1 MKFLFYGDI
10 SRSRVPSQHEFFAA
24 DRDTDTSPLSP
35 PHSFI
40 SSSSISRPSPSPN
53 AFLLVISCVGR
64 DPALLSSHLSAV
76 HDHSSRPSS
85 MHCLLINV
93 HANKRAGI
101 HRNCWEDTSDHTRH
115 TCHWN
120 FLRKSKNAILYLRCN
135 RIEVS
140 HIRHPS
146 QGNPL

>member
-10 SRSRVPSQHEFFAA
+10 SRSRVPTQHEIFAA
-24 DRDTDTSPLSP
+24 DRDTNTSPPS

-40 SSSSISRPSPSPN
+40 SSSSISRPSPSPS
-53 AFLLVISCVGR
+53 ALLLVISCVGR

-85 MHCLLINV
+85 MHCLLINM
-93 HANKRAGI
+93 HANKLTGI
-101 HRNCWEDTSDHTRH
+101 HRNCWEDTSDHT
-115 TCHWN
+115 CFCN
-120 FLRKSKNAILYLRCN
+120 FLRKSKNAILYLRYN
-135 RIEVS
+135 RTEVS

-146 QGNPL
+146 QGNPQ